1 MIGNERRCDGRAG
14 ASGAVDAD
22 LEASR
27 RYLFWA
33 VAILDEEAFSARDRP
48 DLLPTARRCAGA
60 LLRAY
65 RDLAGGDEAV
75 RELVR
80 KHSGEVALSDAPIRT
95 WRPIARDA
103 MRFVVDARK
112 DRGC

>member
-1 MIGNERRCDGRAG
+1 MPAHIEHAGQRRA
-14 ASGAVDAD
+14 DA
-22 LEASR
+22 
-27 RYLFWA
+27 FKT
-33 VAILDEEAFSARDRP
+33 
-48 DLLPTARRCAGA
+48 LPTFDHPI
-60 LLRAY
+60 LHHQHVHLRAKETVEGFF
-65 RDLAGGDEAV
+65 RPAFLRIERAELAGGDEAV